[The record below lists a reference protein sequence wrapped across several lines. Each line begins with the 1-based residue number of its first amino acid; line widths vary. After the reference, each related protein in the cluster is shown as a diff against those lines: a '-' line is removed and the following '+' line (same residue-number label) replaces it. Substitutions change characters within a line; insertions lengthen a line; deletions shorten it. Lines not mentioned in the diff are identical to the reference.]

1 MKGLNKLALA
11 SAVLAISTGSFAM
24 EAMQDDALSSTTGQ
38 AGLTILSSNVSVT
51 ASAVR
56 YYDSDGISPASAFY
70 TTIDS
75 THTVPAGP
83 CAGSTASTCV
93 GTFTAG
99 GSLNLA
105 GFSLTATSIE
115 TTIDVGST
123 ATTGTT
129 AVSGLLV
136 GTTITGLNLNVGA
149 ISIDNGTELDGTLGL
164 GRAATN
170 TPTYTGGYLTAGSD
184 LGGLAITGLTIPQSA
199 ILITGGASLLGTN
212 SGLTITNLLPI
223 SDLSLTVNYYDTSK
237 ELYNSGSATFTPNAA
252 STKGSGAGGVAV
264 ANDGLIS
271 LPVDL
276 IGVLQGP
283 TEIAA
288 GNTTANG
295 YSPTGATALTNTGS
309 GLAIAMTG
317 TVISALDIGG
327 SDLGKG
333 GISLAGTNAGSI
345 GILGLT
351 IGGAGGLP
359 SFINI
364 TGH

>member
-83 CAGSTASTCV
+83 CAGSTASACV
-93 GTFTAG
+93 ATFSVG

-123 ATTGTT
+123 STTGTT

-170 TPTYTGGYLTAGSD
+170 TPTYTGGYLTSGSD

-199 ILITGGASLLGTN
+199 ILITGGASILGTN

-237 ELYNSGSATFTPNAA
+237 EAYASGTFTPNAA
-252 STKGSGAGGVAV
+252 STKGSGVGGAAV
-264 ANDGLIS
+264 AGDGLIS

-276 IGVLQGP
+276 LGVLQGP

-288 GNTTANG
+288 GNNTTTG
-295 YSPTGATALTNTGS
+295 YNPTGAALGSSGS

-327 SDLGKG
+327 HDTGKVG

-351 IGGAGGLP
+351 IGGIGGTP
-359 SFINI
+359 TFINI

>member
-24 EAMQDDALSSTTGQ
+24 EAMQDDAMSNTTGQ
-38 AGLTILSSNVSVT
+38 AGLSILSSNVSVT

-56 YYDSDGISPASAFY
+56 YYDSDGISPATAFY
-70 TTIDS
+70 TGIDA

-83 CAGSTASTCV
+83 CAGSTALTCV
-93 GTFTAG
+93 GTFSVG

-105 GFSLTATSIE
+105 GFSLTATSIL
-115 TTIDVGST
+115 TTIDVGSNS
-123 ATTGTT
+123 TTGTT

-136 GTTITGLNLNVGA
+136 GTTLTGVNINLGA
-149 ISIDNGTELDGTLGL
+149 ISIDNGSELNGFSGSGL
-164 GRAATN
+164 SRVATN
-170 TPTYTGGYLTAGSD
+170 SPTYTGGYLTSGTD
-184 LGGLAITGLTIPQSA
+184 IGGVAITGLTLPQSA
-199 ILITGGASLLGTN
+199 NLITGGATLLGTK
-212 SGLTITNLLPI
+212 SGLTITSLIPI
-223 SDLSLTVNYYDTSK
+223 SDLALTVNYYDTSK
-237 ELYNSGSATFTPNAA
+237 EAYSGGTFTANA
-252 STKGSGAGGVAV
+252 GAGNV

-276 IGVLQGP
+276 LGVLQGP

-288 GNTTANG
+288 GNAASG
-295 YSPTGATALTNTGS
+295 YSPTGAVVGTSSGT

-317 TVISALDIGG
+317 TYISALDIGG
-327 SDLGKG
+327 AELGHG
-333 GISLAGTNAGSI
+333 GIQLAGSNAGSV

>member
-24 EAMQDDALSSTTGQ
+24 EALQDDALSNTTGQ
-38 AGLTILSSNVSVT
+38 AGLSILSSNVSVT
-51 ASAVR
+51 ASAIR

-70 TTIDS
+70 TGIDS

-83 CAGSTASTCV
+83 CAGTTASACV
-93 GTFTAG
+93 GTFSVG

-105 GFSLTATSIE
+105 GFSLTATSIL

-123 ATTGTT
+123 SSVGTT

-136 GTTITGLNLNVGA
+136 GTTLTGVNINVGA
-149 ISIDNGTELDGTLGL
+149 ISIDNGTELNGYLNAVAPTTS
-164 GRAATN
+164 RAATN
-170 TPTYTGGYLTAGSD
+170 APTYTAGYLTGGSD
-184 LGGLAITGLTIPQSA
+184 LGGVAITGLTLPQSA
-199 ILITGGASLLGTN
+199 NLITGGATLLGTK
-212 SGLTITNLLPI
+212 SGLTITSLIPI
-223 SDLSLTVNYYDTSK
+223 SDLALTVSYYDTSK
-237 ELYNSGSATFTPNAA
+237 EAYSGGTFT
-252 STKGSGAGGVAV
+252 AGTGHV
-264 ANDGLIS
+264 ANDGLIQ
-271 LPVDL
+271 LPIDL
-276 IGVLQGP
+276 YGVLQGP

-288 GNTTANG
+288 GNAASG
-295 YSPTGATALTNTGS
+295 YSPTGATVGTNSGT

-317 TVISALDIGG
+317 TFISALDIGG
-327 SDLGKG
+327 AEAGKA
-333 GISLAGTNAGSI
+333 GITLAGSNAGSV